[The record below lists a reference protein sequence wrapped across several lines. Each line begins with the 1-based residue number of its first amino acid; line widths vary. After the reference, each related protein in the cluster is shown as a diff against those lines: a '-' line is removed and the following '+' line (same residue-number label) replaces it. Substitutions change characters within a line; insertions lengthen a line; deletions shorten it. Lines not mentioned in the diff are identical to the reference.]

1 MNLSYTTI
9 MDVAPRKSQLTG
21 DNPLS
26 PWCCHPGRLTLAFMR
41 SFLRRIYAKMIA
53 GWPEPV
59 RGQLIEVHLS
69 SNGGRQARG
78 ERSTMPQLAG
88 ELKQGG
94 DLPDVPVIVLT
105 TLGVDPGMRL
115 FASRVAARDAR
126 WEAASIRGAG
136 WLGQP
141 GRALRPRRRPVQHRD
156 HRPPRCGHPGHPRPA
171 RQSQPSTRRPP
182 GDRPGPD
189 DYREDR

>member
-59 RGQLIEVHLS
+59 RGQLIEV
-69 SNGGRQARG
+69 
-78 ERSTMPQLAG
+78 
-88 ELKQGG
+88 
-94 DLPDVPVIVLT
+94 DI
-105 TLGVDPGMRL
+105 
-115 FASRVAARDAR
+115 
-126 WEAASIRGAG
+126 SIE
-136 WLGQP
+136 W
-141 GRALRPRRRPVQHRD
+141 
-156 HRPPRCGHPGHPRPA
+156 
-171 RQSQPSTRRPP
+171 
-182 GDRPGPD
+182 
-189 DYREDR
+189 